1 MMIIKKKL
9 MRKQHFLLIS
19 GKHCSRNGIVPLNP
33 LGVKESI
40 AAKAAVKAII
50 NSLIII
56 VDIYYNIDI
65 TVYHQYCVPTILQVV
80 TRICFWKKLLCIVF
94 KIKVR

>member
-40 AAKAAVKAII
+40 AAKAAVKAIT
-50 NSLIII
+50 NSLIISK
-56 VDIYYNIDI
+56 
-65 TVYHQYCVPTILQVV
+65 HPTPMTIQLHPQCLLGIQSIL
-80 TRICFWKKLLCIVF
+80 RI
-94 KIKVR
+94 

>member
-33 LGVKESI
+33 LGIKESI
-40 AAKAAVKAII
+40 AAKAAVKAIT

-56 VDIYYNIDI
+56 VDISYNIDI
-65 TVYHQYCVPTILQVV
+65 TVYHQYSVTTILQVV
-80 TRICFWKKLLCIVF
+80 TPISVLKQ
-94 KIKVR
+94 